1 MNKFDAVDEPDKCT
15 MFGRKMR
22 IHCVPWLL
30 CSIAHTHRHY
40 PQFSSVIFIAI
51 RHTYSPANIR
61 APAAWAKKIDNKG
74 ALTRSCNSSSGGL
87 GGNGRT
93 LPLELLPFS
102 VIVHISKFTQC
113 GPVVMWLWDCRK
125 ERERER
131 ELDDDR
137 HRQTE
142 RVGVRVQAHLW
153 ATVEH
158 VHMSYL
164 YMALYR
170 K

>member
-1 MNKFDAVDEPDKCT
+1 MYHVREKNAHP
-15 MFGRKMR
+15 
-22 IHCVPWLL
+22 L
-30 CSIAHTHRHY
+30 CALALVLDRTHTHRHY

-113 GPVVMWLWDCRK
+113 GPVVMWLRDCRK
-125 ERERER
+125 ERER